1 MTIDEKRFQVNG
13 SLVGLYNP
21 SAPAINP
28 TGRLLFYLR
37 DPFRDW
43 HGAFFLAMV
52 TNRCVLDVWVHL
64 PATPFWLTRDQQSEL
79 VHFVE
84 L

>member
-28 TGRLLFYLR
+28 TGRLLFISGT
-37 DPFRDW
+37 PSEI
-43 HGAFFLAMV
+43 GPVPFFLAMV
-52 TNRCVLDVWVHL
+52 TNGCVLDVWAHL
-64 PATPFWLTRDQQSEL
+64 PATPSWLTRDQQSEL